1 MVLTNREASTKYKDM
16 GAFEI
21 SAKFF
26 DLAVEKKKHNYISF
40 ESVLKGI
47 AGAYWMPQLP
57 YSRRYH
63 QCLNNY

>member
-1 MVLTNREASTKYKDM
+1 M